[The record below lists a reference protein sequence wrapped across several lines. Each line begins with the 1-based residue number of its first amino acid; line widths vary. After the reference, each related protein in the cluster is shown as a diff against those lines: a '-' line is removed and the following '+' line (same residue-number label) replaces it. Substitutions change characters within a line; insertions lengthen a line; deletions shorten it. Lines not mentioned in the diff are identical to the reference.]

1 VASATS
7 GDDDVTAHHPRVL
20 GVTETVALAMGGS
33 NQSLFILGALFLA
46 QGSAAVPLLIF
57 GLLLSW
63 AALPGWTELVC
74 MWPNRVGGIA
84 ATCAEA
90 FRPYSPVLANLTGVS
105 YWWGWI
111 PTCGLT
117 AILASEALHSWY
129 LPMVPVH
136 LIASLI
142 VAGFALL
149 NLRGIKCATRAATLI
164 GAASATLA
172 LASSVIPVIF
182 GTVDWQRAGSWHL
195 ETPFHGAFGAVTST
209 MAGLYLIGFAAPAFE
224 AAACHVGEMR
234 DPARALPRAMF
245 GAAGMATLYF
255 LVVPVIWLGALG
267 VHPLEGDLAS
277 ALGPTF
283 APAVGVAGKSFAVWF
298 MVSNMLHG
306 TLQPVA
312 GAARTLSQLA
322 EDGLLPRS
330 LAKRNRYDAP
340 YVATLLT
347 AGMAIGFLLSDD
359 PPSVI
364 AAANFT
370 YLIGICL
377 PSVAVWLL
385 RRNEPDLERPW
396 RAPRGTIGLGLI
408 AAGIWGISTIF
419 GFEQY
424 GLSYVLLGLVL
435 AYSGS
440 AAYAWRRYSDRKR
453 AGLPR
458 VHKLSLHAK
467 LSGAMIAVIGL
478 DGLGYLL
485 AVNHVPASESDLV
498 TALQDIFVAVALLTV
513 SVGLV
518 LPGLISHLVTEVGEA
533 ARSLAQR
540 TLPDLTQAMVALGEG
555 RLDEARTSRPQTLPI
570 RIRTRDELGTM
581 AAHFNTMQD
590 RIHVASDALDRTRDQ
605 LAHTQAQL
613 VHLADHDPLTGL
625 LNRRRLQIEVQRSI
639 ARARSSGAQHAL
651 VLIDLDNFKM
661 INDTRGHALGDTV
674 LRAVAGAL
682 QERLRPEDT
691 LARLGGDEFAVILPG
706 CDQAAAVEIAKQLIS
721 AVALTTIMPDST
733 GRMIRVNASAG
744 VASFGGCPNLTPESL
759 LVDADLALYDAKA
772 GGRNRVAVAAGD
784 ESSRE
789 QMQTRQSWVEQIRNA
804 LDDDGFELWA
814 QPIMDVSTRTIT
826 RHELLLRLG
835 GGDAGIPPAQFLAVA
850 EQVGLIGD
858 IDTWVIGAAF
868 RLVRAHMAVGMEC
881 NLQVNIS
888 GASVADPAI
897 LEVVRRELAGG
908 DVPGRCITFEITETS
923 AIADMTQAQRFAH
936 MVRERGCGLSL
947 DDFGAGFGSFFYLKH
962 LPFDSLKIDGEFIRQ
977 LDDSAHDQYVVRAL
991 VQIAH
996 DLGLETVAEFVE
1008 ADETLHFLEEI
1019 GVTYAQG
1026 YAIGR
1031 PQPATSLIPPPS
1043 DLPSDVASDVPS
1055 DVASDVPSANRPVT
1069 SHPAAIVPTQRRP
1082 AAPNPAPSPN

>member
-1 VASATS
+1 MSASP
-7 GDDDVTAHHPRVL
+7 DVDAAAAHPRVL

-33 NQSLFILGALFLA
+33 NQSLFIIGALFLT
-46 QGSAAVPLLIF
+46 QGTAAVPLLIF
-57 GLLLSW
+57 GLLLAW

-117 AILASEALHSWY
+117 AILASEAIHSWY

-136 LIASLI
+136 LLASLI
-142 VAGFALL
+142 VATFALL
-149 NLRGIKCATRAATLI
+149 NLRGIKVATRTAVTI
-164 GAASATLA
+164 GAASAALA
-172 LASSVIPVIF
+172 LGSTLIPVLT
-182 GTVDWQRAGSWHL
+182 GHVDWHRAASWHL
-195 ETPFHGAFGAVTST
+195 QTPFHGAFGALTST

-255 LVVPVIWLGALG
+255 LVVPVIWLGVLG
-267 VHPLEGDLAS
+267 AHPLEGDLAS

-283 APAVGVAGKSFAVWF
+283 APVFGVAGKTFAVWF

-322 EDGLLPRS
+322 DDGLLPRS
-330 LAKRNRYDAP
+330 LSKRNRHDAP

-347 AGMAIGFLLSDD
+347 AGMAIAFLLSDD
-359 PPSVI
+359 PPSII

-377 PSVAVWLL
+377 PSIAAWLL
-385 RRNEPDLERPW
+385 RRNEPDRERPW
-396 RAPRGTIGLGLI
+396 RAPRGTIGLGLV
-408 AAGIWGISTIF
+408 AAAFWAASTVF
-419 GFEQY
+419 GFEQF
-424 GLSYVLLGLVL
+424 GLTYVLLGLVL

-440 AAYAWRRYSDRKR
+440 LAFAWRRHSDRVR
-453 AGLPR
+453 VGLPR
-458 VHKLSLHAK
+458 PHRLSLHAK
-467 LSGAMIAVIGL
+467 LSGAMIGVIAL
-478 DGLGYLL
+478 DGAGYLL
-485 AVNHVPASESDLV
+485 AVHHVPAHEVALV

-518 LPGLISHLVTEVGEA
+518 LPGIISHLVTEVGEA
-533 ARSLAQR
+533 ARSLAEH

-555 RLDEARTSRPQTLPI
+555 RLDEARTQPHAQPVAV
-570 RIRTRDELGTM
+570 RTRDELGTM
-581 AAHFNTMQD
+581 ARHFNTMQD
-590 RIHVASDALDRTRDQ
+590 RIHVASEALDRTRDQ
-605 LAHTQAQL
+605 LATTQAQL

-625 LNRRRLQIEVQRSI
+625 LNRRCLQHAVANSI
-639 ARARSSGAQHAL
+639 TEAKRDGRRYAL

-674 LRAVAGAL
+674 LRSVAAAL
-682 QERLRPEDT
+682 RDRLRTGDT
-691 LARLGGDEFAVILPG
+691 LARLGGDEFAMILPD
-706 CDQAAAVEIAKQLIS
+706 CDEQAAVAIARELIG
-721 AVALTTIMPDST
+721 AVALTTIVPDAN

-744 VASFGGCPNLTPESL
+744 VAAFDGTTSVTTESL
-759 LVDADLALYDAKA
+759 LVEADVALYDAKDN
-772 GGRNRVAVAAGD
+772 GRNRVAVANGD
-784 ESSRE
+784 RSGQER
-789 QMQTRQSWVEQIRNA
+789 MQTRQSWVEQIRHA
-804 LDDDGFELWA
+804 LENDNFELWA
-814 QPIMDVSTRTIT
+814 QPILELATRKVT
-826 RHELLLRLG
+826 RHELLLRL
-835 GGDAGIPPAQFLAVA
+835 AGTDTVIPPAQFLAVA

-858 IDTWVIGAAF
+858 IDTWVTHAAF
-868 RLVRAHMAVGMEC
+868 RLVRSELAAGRPC
-881 NLQVNIS
+881 DIQINLS

-897 LEVVRRELAGG
+897 LDVVRAELSQR
-908 DVPGRCITFEITETS
+908 DVPGSCVTFEITETS
-923 AIADMTQAQRFAH
+923 AIADMAQAQRFAA
-936 MVRERGCGLSL
+936 MVRASGCGLSL
-947 DDFGAGFGSFFYLKH
+947 DDFGAGFGSFYYLKH

-977 LDDSAHDQYVVRAL
+977 IADSAHDQHVVRAL
-991 VQIAH
+991 VQIAGS
-996 DLGLETVAEFVE
+996 LGLETVAEFVE
-1008 ADETLHFLEEI
+1008 EDRTLRVLEEL

-1031 PQPATSLIPPPS
+1031 PQPAVSLATSTPAVPRQRGPVS
-1043 DLPSDVASDVPS
+1043 DS
-1055 DVASDVPSANRPVT
+1055 VT
-1069 SHPAAIVPTQRRP
+1069 RAG
-1082 AAPNPAPSPN
+1082 

>member
-1 VASATS
+1 MATPTPEVDAGRS
-7 GDDDVTAHHPRVL
+7 HPRVL
-20 GVTETVALAMGGS
+20 GVKETVALAMGGS
-33 NQSLFILGALFLA
+33 NQSLFIIGALFLA

-74 MWPNRVGGIA
+74 MWPNRVGGIS

-117 AILASEALHSWY
+117 AILASEAIHSWY

-136 LIASLI
+136 LMAAMI

-149 NLRGIKCATRAATLI
+149 NLRGIKYATRTASAI
-164 GAASATLA
+164 GAASAALA
-172 LASSVIPVIF
+172 LASCIIPVVF

-195 ETPFHGAFGAVTST
+195 ETPFHGAFGVLTST

-245 GAAGMATLYF
+245 GAAGMATIYF
-255 LVVPVIWLGALG
+255 LVIPIVWLGVLG
-267 VHPLEGDLAS
+267 PHPLEGDLAS
-277 ALGPTF
+277 TLGPTF
-283 APAVGVAGKSFAVWF
+283 APAVGVAGKTFAVWF

-322 EDGLLPRS
+322 DDGLLPRS
-330 LAKRNRYDAP
+330 LSKRNKHDAP

-347 AGMAIGFLLSDD
+347 AGMAIAFLLSDD

-408 AAGIWGISTIF
+408 AAGVWGASTIF

-458 VHKLSLHAK
+458 QHRLSLHAK
-467 LSGAMIAVIGL
+467 LSGAMIGVISL
-478 DGLGYLL
+478 DGAGYLL
-485 AVNHVPASESDLV
+485 AVHHVPDTEPALV

-555 RLDEARTSRPQTLPI
+555 RLDEARTTVPQTQPVK
-570 RIRTRDELGTM
+570 IRTRDELGTM
-581 AAHFNTMQD
+581 AEHFNQMQD

-625 LNRRRLQIEVQRSI
+625 LNRRRLQLEVADTI
-639 ARARSSGAQHAL
+639 AAAQVSGVQHAL

-674 LRAVAGAL
+674 LRSVAASL
-682 QERLRPEDT
+682 EQRLRSGDT
-691 LARLGGDEFAVILPG
+691 LARLGGDEFAVILPD
-706 CDQAAAVEIAKQLIS
+706 CTESKAVEIARDLIS
-721 AVALTTIMPDST
+721 AVALTTIVPDAS

-744 VASFGGCPNLTPESL
+744 VASFGGCPNLTPETL
-759 LVDADLALYDAKA
+759 LVDADLALYEAKA
-772 GGRNRVAVAAGD
+772 AGRNRVAIAAGD
-784 ESSRE
+784 ETSRE
-789 QMQTRQSWVEQIRNA
+789 RMQTRQSWVERIRSA
-804 LDDDGFELWA
+804 LDNDGFELWA
-814 QPIMDVSTRTIT
+814 QPILDLETREIT

-835 GGDAGIPPAQFLAVA
+835 DGDSGIPPSQFLSVA

-868 RLVRAHMAVGMEC
+868 RLVRAHLAAGLDC
-881 NLQVNIS
+881 NMQVNIS

-897 LEVVRRELAGG
+897 LEVVRRELAAG
-908 DVPGRCITFEITETS
+908 DVPGRCVTFEITETS
-923 AIADMTQAQRFAH
+923 AIADMPQAQRFAR
-936 MVRERGCGLSL
+936 MVRDHGCGLSL
-947 DDFGAGFGSFFYLKH
+947 DDFGAGFGSFYYLKH
-962 LPFDSLKIDGEFIRQ
+962 LPFDSLKIDGEFIKQ
-977 LDDSAHDQYVVRAL
+977 IADSPHDQYVVRAL
-991 VQIAH
+991 VQIATE
-996 DLGLETVAEFVE
+996 LQLETVAEFVE
-1008 ADETLHFLEEI
+1008 EDRTLEILEEI

-1026 YAIGR
+1026 YGIGR
-1031 PQPATSLIPPPS
+1031 PLPASSL
-1043 DLPSDVASDVPS
+1043 LP
-1055 DVASDVPSANRPVT
+1055 
-1069 SHPAAIVPTQRRP
+1069 PAALLPAQRKADADQ
-1082 AAPNPAPSPN
+1082 AAKAAS

>member
-1 VASATS
+1 MDLVATCASEVDAART
-7 GDDDVTAHHPRVL
+7 HPRVL
-20 GVTETVALAMGGS
+20 GVTETVAIAMGGS
-33 NQSLFILGALFLA
+33 NQSLFIIGALFLA

-74 MWPNRVGGIA
+74 MWPNRVGGIS

-136 LIASLI
+136 LMASLI

-149 NLRGIKCATRAATLI
+149 NLRGIKYATRTATVI
-164 GAASATLA
+164 GAASAALA
-172 LASSVIPVIF
+172 LASSIIPVIF
-182 GTVDWQRAGSWHL
+182 GTVDWSRAGSWHL
-195 ETPFHGAFGAVTST
+195 ETPFHGAFGALTST

-234 DPARALPRAMF
+234 NPAQALPRAMF
-245 GAAGMATLYF
+245 GAAGMATVYF
-255 LVVPVIWLGALG
+255 LVLPVVWLGVLG
-267 VHPLEGDLAS
+267 THPIEGDLANS
-277 ALGPTF
+277 LGPTF
-283 APAVGVAGKSFAVWF
+283 APAVGVAGKTFAVWF
-298 MVSNMLHG
+298 MVTNMLHG

-322 EDGLLPRS
+322 DDGLLPRS
-330 LAKRNRYDAP
+330 LSKRNKHDAP

-347 AGMAIGFLLSDD
+347 AGMAIAFLLSDD

-396 RAPRGTIGLGLI
+396 RAPRGTICLGLI
-408 AAGIWGISTIF
+408 AAGIWGASTIF

-440 AAYAWRRYSDRKR
+440 AAYAWRKYSDRKR

-458 VHKLSLHAK
+458 QHRLSLHAK

-478 DGLGYLL
+478 DGAGYLL
-485 AVNHVPASESDLV
+485 AVHHVPDTEPALV

-518 LPGLISHLVTEVGEA
+518 LPGLISHLVTEVGDA
-533 ARSLAQR
+533 ARSLAER
-540 TLPDLTQAMVALGEG
+540 TLPDLTRAMVALGEG
-555 RLDEARTSRPQTLPI
+555 RLDDARTSEPQTQPV
-570 RIRTRDELGTM
+570 RIRTSDELGTM
-581 AAHFNTMQD
+581 AAHFNVMQD

-625 LNRRRLQIEVQRSI
+625 LNRRRLQLEVAQSIEN
-639 ARARSSGAQHAL
+639 ARASGLQHAL

-674 LRAVAGAL
+674 LRSVATAL
-682 QERLRPEDT
+682 QERLRIGDT
-691 LARLGGDEFAVILPG
+691 LARLGGDEFAVILPD
-706 CDQAAAVEIAKQLIS
+706 CDEGTAMEIARDLIS
-721 AVALTTIMPDST
+721 TVALTTIVPDST

-744 VASFGGCPNLTPESL
+744 VASFAGCPNLTPETL
-759 LVDADLALYDAKA
+759 LVDADLALYEAKA
-772 GGRNRVAVAAGD
+772 AGRNRVHVAAGD
-784 ESSRE
+784 QTSRE
-789 QMQTRQSWVEQIRNA
+789 RMQTRQSWVERIRTA
-804 LDDDGFELWA
+804 LDNDGFELWA
-814 QPIMDVSTRTIT
+814 QPILDLSTRHVT

-835 GGDAGIPPAQFLAVA
+835 DGDSGIPPSQFLAVA
-850 EQVGLIGD
+850 EQVGLIVD

-868 RLVRAHMAVGMEC
+868 RLIRAHLAVGLDC
-881 NLQVNIS
+881 NLQINLS

-897 LEVVRRELAGG
+897 LDVVRRGLADGEI
-908 DVPGRCITFEITETS
+908 PGRCVTFEITETS
-923 AIADMTQAQRFAH
+923 AIVDMPQAQRFAR
-936 MVRERGCGLSL
+936 MVRDHGCGLAL
-947 DDFGAGFGSFFYLKH
+947 DDFGAGFGSFYYLKH

-977 LDDSAHDQYVVRAL
+977 IGNSNHDQYVVRAL
-991 VQIAH
+991 VQIAK
-996 DLGLETVAEFVE
+996 DLELETVAEFVE
-1008 ADETLHFLEEI
+1008 EDRTLEILEEI

-1031 PQPATSLIPPPS
+1031 PQPATTLLPPS
-1043 DLPSDVASDVPS
+1043 AVLPQQRTAASDE
-1055 DVASDVPSANRPVT
+1055 
-1069 SHPAAIVPTQRRP
+1069 AART
-1082 AAPNPAPSPN
+1082 AG

>member
-1 VASATS
+1 MATS
-7 GDDDVTAHHPRVL
+7 TPVDAEVAREHPRVL
-20 GVTETVALAMGGS
+20 GITETVALAMGGS
-33 NQSLFILGALFLA
+33 NQSLFIIGALFLA

-57 GLLLSW
+57 GLLLAW

-149 NLRGIKCATRAATLI
+149 NLRGIKYATRAATLI

-172 LASSVIPVIF
+172 LASTVIPVAF

-195 ETPFHGAFGAVTST
+195 ETPFHGAFGALTST

-234 DPARALPRAMF
+234 NPTKALPRAMF

-255 LVVPVIWLGALG
+255 LVIPIVWFGAIG
-267 VHPLEGDLAS
+267 GKPLEGNLTS
-277 ALGPTF
+277 ALGPIF

-322 EDGLLPRS
+322 DDGLLPRS
-330 LAKRNRYDAP
+330 LSKRNKHDAP

-347 AGMAIGFLLSDD
+347 AGMAIAFLLSDD

-385 RRNEPDLERPW
+385 RRNEPHLERPW

-408 AAGIWGISTIF
+408 AAGVWGISTIF

-424 GLSYVLLGLVL
+424 GLSYVLLGLAF

-440 AAYAWRRYSDRKR
+440 FAFAWRRRSDRR
-453 AGLPR
+453 LAGLPR
-458 VHKLSLHAK
+458 QHRLSLHAK
-467 LSGAMIAVIGL
+467 LSGAMIGVIAL
-478 DGLGYLL
+478 DGAGYLL
-485 AVNHVPASESDLV
+485 AVNHVPPTESDLV

-518 LPGLISHLVTEVGEA
+518 LPGIISHLVTEVGDA
-533 ARSLAQR
+533 ARSLAR
-540 TLPDLTQAMVALGEG
+540 HTLPDLTRAMVALGEG
-555 RLDEARTSRPQTLPI
+555 RLDEAQTAESPTRPVRVRTK
-570 RIRTRDELGTM
+570 DELGTM
-581 AAHFNTMQD
+581 AVHFNAMQE
-590 RIHVASDALDRTRDQ
+590 RILVARDALDRTRDQ
-605 LAHTQAQL
+605 LATTQAQL

-625 LNRRRLQIEVQRSI
+625 LNRRRLQLEVAESI
-639 ARARSSGAQHAL
+639 NTARTTGVQHAL

-674 LRAVAGAL
+674 LRSVAVSL
-682 QERLRPEDT
+682 QERLRPGDT
-691 LARLGGDEFAVILPG
+691 LARLGGDEFAVILPA
-706 CDQAAAVEIAKQLIS
+706 CDQSQAADIARDLIS
-721 AVALTTIMPDST
+721 VVALTTIVPDAS

-744 VASFGGCPNLTPESL
+744 VAAFSGCPNLTPETL
-759 LVDADLALYDAKA
+759 LVDADLALYEAKA
-772 GGRNRVAVAAGD
+772 TGRNRVAIADGD
-784 ESSRE
+784 QTSRE
-789 QMQTRQSWVEQIRNA
+789 RMQTRQSWVERIRTA
-804 LDDDGFELWA
+804 LDNDGFELWA
-814 QPIMDVSTRTIT
+814 QPILDLSTREIT

-835 GGDAGIPPAQFLAVA
+835 DGDAGIPPSQFLAVA
-850 EQVGLIGD
+850 EQVGLIAD
-858 IDTWVIGAAF
+858 IDTWVIAAAF
-868 RLVRAHMAVGMEC
+868 QLIRAHLAAGLDC
-881 NLQVNIS
+881 NLQVNVS

-897 LEVVRRELAGG
+897 YQLVRRELAAG
-908 DVPGRCITFEITETS
+908 DVPGRCVTFEITETS
-923 AIADMTQAQRFAH
+923 AIADMPQAQRFAR
-936 MVRERGCGLSL
+936 MVRDHDCGLSL

-977 LDDSAHDQYVVRAL
+977 IADSAHDQYVVRAL
-991 VQIAH
+991 VQIASALH
-996 DLGLETVAEFVE
+996 LETVAEFVE
-1008 ADETLHFLEEI
+1008 EDRTLEILEEI

-1031 PQPATSLIPPPS
+1031 PQPASNLLPPAS
-1043 DLPSDVASDVPS
+1043 NLPP
-1055 DVASDVPSANRPVT
+1055 
-1069 SHPAAIVPTQRRP
+1069 PAAILPPPAAILPTQRASVTDGASAGLTP
-1082 AAPNPAPSPN
+1082 K

>member
-1 VASATS
+1 MLADASDVPEATRS
-7 GDDDVTAHHPRVL
+7 HPRVL
-20 GVTETVALAMGGS
+20 GVIETGALAMGGS
-33 NQSLFILGALFLA
+33 NQSLFIIGALFLA

-136 LIASLI
+136 LMASLI

-149 NLRGIKCATRAATLI
+149 NLRGIKFATRTATVI
-164 GAASATLA
+164 GAASASLA
-172 LASSVIPVIF
+172 LLSTVIPLVF
-182 GTVDWQRAGSWHL
+182 GKVDWHRAGSWHL
-195 ETPFHGAFGAVTST
+195 NTPFHGAFGALTST

-234 DPARALPRAMF
+234 NPAKALPRAMF

-255 LVVPVIWLGALG
+255 LVIPVVWLGVLG
-267 VHPLEGDLAS
+267 RHPLEGDLATV
-277 ALGPTF
+277 LGPTF
-283 APAVGVAGKSFAVWF
+283 SPVFGIAGKTFAVWF

-322 EDGLLPRS
+322 DDGLLPRS
-330 LAKRNRYDAP
+330 LSKRNRHDAP

-347 AGMAIGFLLSDD
+347 AGMAIAFLLSDD

-385 RRNEPDLERPW
+385 RRNEPHLERPW
-396 RAPRGTIGLGLI
+396 RAPRGTIVLGMI
-408 AAGIWGISTIF
+408 AAAIWGTSTVF

-424 GLSYVLLGLVL
+424 GLSYVLLGLAL

-440 AAYAWRRYSDRKR
+440 AAFAWRKFSDRRR

-458 VHKLSLHAK
+458 PHRLSLHAK
-467 LSGAMIAVIGL
+467 LSGAMIGVIAL
-478 DGLGYLL
+478 DGAGYLL
-485 AVNHVPASESDLV
+485 AVHHVPVTESALV
-498 TALQDIFVAVALLTV
+498 VSLQDIFVAVALLTV

-533 ARSLAQR
+533 ARALAQR

-555 RLDEARTSRPQTLPI
+555 RLEDARTTEPQTMPVK
-570 RIRTRDELGTM
+570 IRTRDELGTM
-581 AAHFNTMQD
+581 AQHFNAMQD

-605 LAHTQAQL
+605 LASTQAQL
-613 VHLADHDPLTGL
+613 LHLADHDPLTGL
-625 LNRRRLQIEVQRSI
+625 LNRRRLQLAVAESIEAAQRS
-639 ARARSSGAQHAL
+639 GKQNAL

-674 LRAVAGAL
+674 LRSVANAL
-682 QERLRPEDT
+682 AARLRGTDT
-691 LARLGGDEFAVILPG
+691 LARLGGDEFAVILPD
-706 CDQAAAVEIAKQLIS
+706 CDADTAVEIARGLIS
-721 AVALTTIMPDST
+721 AVALTTIVPDAS

-744 VASFGGCPNLTPESL
+744 VATFGGCPNLTPESL
-759 LVDADLALYDAKA
+759 LVDADLALYEAKNA
-772 GGRNRVAVAAGD
+772 GRNRVSIASD
-784 ESSRE
+784 DQSNRE
-789 QMQTRQSWVEQIRNA
+789 RMQTRQSWVEQIRTA
-804 LDDDGFELWA
+804 LDNDSFELWA
-814 QPIMDVSTRTIT
+814 QPILDLKTRQVT

-835 GGDAGIPPAQFLAVA
+835 GDNAGVPPSQFLAVA
-850 EQVGLIGD
+850 EQVGLITD
-858 IDTWVIGAAF
+858 IDTWVIHAAF
-868 RLVRAHMAVGMEC
+868 GLVRAHLAAGVHC
-881 NLQVNIS
+881 NMQVNVS
-888 GASVADPAI
+888 GASVADPKI
-897 LEVVRRELAGG
+897 FDVVRNEL
-908 DVPGRCITFEITETS
+908 
-923 AIADMTQAQRFAH
+923 
-936 MVRERGCGLSL
+936 
-947 DDFGAGFGSFFYLKH
+947 
-962 LPFDSLKIDGEFIRQ
+962 
-977 LDDSAHDQYVVRAL
+977 
-991 VQIAH
+991 
-996 DLGLETVAEFVE
+996 
-1008 ADETLHFLEEI
+1008 
-1019 GVTYAQG
+1019 
-1026 YAIGR
+1026 
-1031 PQPATSLIPPPS
+1031 
-1043 DLPSDVASDVPS
+1043 
-1055 DVASDVPSANRPVT
+1055 
-1069 SHPAAIVPTQRRP
+1069 
-1082 AAPNPAPSPN
+1082 

>member
-1 VASATS
+1 MRPAAQDAAAIAPT
-7 GDDDVTAHHPRVL
+7 HPRVL
-20 GVTETVALAMGGS
+20 GVVETVALAMGGS
-33 NQSLFILGALFLA
+33 NQSLFIIGALFLA

-57 GLLLSW
+57 GLLLAW

-117 AILASEALHSWY
+117 AILASEAIHSWY

-136 LIASLI
+136 LLASMI

-149 NLRGIKCATRAATLI
+149 NLRGIKHATRTATVI
-164 GAASATLA
+164 GAASASLA
-172 LASSVIPVIF
+172 LASTVIPVIA
-182 GTVDWQRAGSWHL
+182 GKVDWQRAGSWHL
-195 ETPFHGAFGAVTST
+195 DTPFHGMFGALTST

-234 DPARALPRAMF
+234 NPTRALPRAMF

-255 LVVPVIWLGALG
+255 LVIPIVWFGVLGSR
-267 VHPLEGDLAS
+267 PLEGNLAS
-277 ALGPTF
+277 VLGPTF
-283 APAVGVAGKSFAVWF
+283 SPAVGVAGKTFAVWF

-322 EDGLLPRS
+322 DDGLLPRS
-330 LAKRNRYDAP
+330 LSKRNRYDAP

-347 AGMAIGFLLSDD
+347 AGMAIAFLLSDD

-377 PSVAVWLL
+377 PSIAVWLL
-385 RRNEPDLERPW
+385 RRNEPGMERPW
-396 RAPRGTIGLGLI
+396 RAPRGTIMLGV
-408 AAGIWGISTIF
+408 AAACVWGISTVF

-424 GLSYVLLGLVL
+424 GLTYVLLGLAL

-440 AAYAWRRYSDRKR
+440 IAFAWRRRSDRML

-458 VHKLSLHAK
+458 PHRLSLHAK
-467 LSGAMIAVIGL
+467 LSGAMIGVIGL
-478 DGLGYLL
+478 DGTGYLL
-485 AVNHVPASESDLV
+485 AVHNVPATESALV

-518 LPGLISHLVTEVGEA
+518 LPGIISHLVTEVGEA
-533 ARSLAQR
+533 ARSLAR
-540 TLPDLTQAMVALGEG
+540 STLPDLTRAMVALGEG
-555 RLDEARTSRPQTLPI
+555 RLDEAKTTEPQTLPVQV
-570 RIRTRDELGTM
+570 RTKDELGTM
-581 AAHFNTMQD
+581 AMHFNTMQE
-590 RIHVASDALDRTRDQ
+590 RIHVASEALDRTRNQ
-605 LAHTQAQL
+605 LASTQAQL

-625 LNRRRLQIEVQRSI
+625 LNRRRLQIEVAESI
-639 ARARSSGAQHAL
+639 DTARKNGVQHAL

-674 LRAVAGAL
+674 LRSVANAL
-682 QERLRPEDT
+682 AQRLRDGDT
-691 LARLGGDEFAVILPG
+691 LARLGGDEFAVILPD
-706 CDQAAAVEIAKQLIS
+706 CDEDTAIAIAHDLIS
-721 AVALTTIMPDST
+721 AVALTTIVPDSS

-744 VASFGGCPNLTPESL
+744 VATFGGCPNLTPESL
-759 LVDADLALYDAKA
+759 LVDADLALYEAKNA
-772 GGRNRVAVAAGD
+772 GRNRVSFASED
-784 ESSRE
+784 QTSRE
-789 QMQTRQSWVEQIRNA
+789 RMQTRQSWVEQIRSA
-804 LDDDGFELWA
+804 LDHDGFELWA
-814 QPIMDVSTRTIT
+814 QPILDLASREVT

-835 GGDAGIPPAQFLAVA
+835 GDSAGIPPSQFLAVA

-858 IDTWVIGAAF
+858 IDSWVVRAAF
-868 RLVRAHMAVGMEC
+868 DLVRAHLAAGLDC
-881 NLQVNIS
+881 NLQVNVS
-888 GASVADPAI
+888 GASVADPTI
-897 LEVVRRELAGG
+897 FELVRRELALG
-908 DVPGRCITFEITETS
+908 DVPGECITFEITETS
-923 AIADMTQAQRFAH
+923 AIADMAQAQRFAA
-936 MVRERGCGLSL
+936 MVRGHGCGLSL
-947 DDFGAGFGSFFYLKH
+947 DDFGAGFGSFYYLKH
-962 LPFDSLKIDGEFIRQ
+962 LPFDSLKIDGEFI
-977 LDDSAHDQYVVRAL
+977 LKIADSAHDQHVVRAL
-991 VQIAH
+991 VQIA
-996 DLGLETVAEFVE
+996 DALGLETVAEFVE
-1008 ADETLHFLEEI
+1008 ENRTLQILEEI

-1031 PQPATSLIPPPS
+1031 PEPARSL
-1043 DLPSDVASDVPS
+1043 LPSDVTRLPKQRHSATDSISHAS
-1055 DVASDVPSANRPVT
+1055 
-1069 SHPAAIVPTQRRP
+1069 
-1082 AAPNPAPSPN
+1082 

>member
-1 VASATS
+1 MPPSAPAT
-7 GDDDVTAHHPRVL
+7 DAERHHPRVL
-20 GVTETVALAMGGS
+20 GVVETVALAMGGS
-33 NQSLFILGALFLA
+33 NQSLFIIGALFLA
-46 QGSAAVPLLIF
+46 QGSAAVPLLIV
-57 GLLLSW
+57 GLLLAW

-117 AILASEALHSWY
+117 AILASEALHAWY

-195 ETPFHGAFGAVTST
+195 ETPFQGAFGALTST

-234 DPARALPRAMF
+234 NPARALPRAMF

-255 LVVPVIWLGALG
+255 LVVPVIWLGTLG
-267 VHPLEGDLAS
+267 VHPLEGNLAS

-283 APAVGVAGKSFAVWF
+283 APAVGVAGKTFAVWF

-322 EDGLLPRS
+322 DDGLLPRS
-330 LAKRNRYDAP
+330 LSKRNKYDAP
-340 YVATLLT
+340 WVATLLT
-347 AGMAIGFLLSDD
+347 AGMAIAFLLSDD

-385 RRNEPDLERPW
+385 RRNEPERERPW
-396 RAPRGTIGLGLI
+396 RAPRGTIGLGMV
-408 AAGIWGISTIF
+408 AAGIWGVSTVF

-440 AAYAWRRYSDRKR
+440 FAFAWRRRSDRVR

-458 VHKLSLHAK
+458 PHRLSLHAK

-478 DGLGYLL
+478 DGTGYLL
-485 AVNHVPASESDLV
+485 AVNHVPASEAELV

-518 LPGLISHLVTEVGEA
+518 LPGIISHLVTEVGDA
-533 ARSLAQR
+533 ARSLARR
-540 TLPDLTQAMVALGEG
+540 TLPDLTRAMVALGEG
-555 RLDEARTSRPQTLPI
+555 RLDEARTTEPHIQPVKV
-570 RIRTRDELGTM
+570 RTKDELGTM
-581 AAHFNTMQD
+581 AVHFNTMQD
-590 RIHVASDALDRTRDQ
+590 RIHVASEALDRTRDQ
-605 LAHTQAQL
+605 LATTQAQL
-613 VHLADHDPLTGL
+613 LHLADHDPLTGL
-625 LNRRRLQIEVQRSI
+625 LNRRRLQLEVANSI
-639 ARARSSGAQHAL
+639 QAARASGTEHAL

-661 INDTRGHALGDTV
+661 INDTRGHALGDAV
-674 LRAVAGAL
+674 LRSVAGAL
-682 QERLRPEDT
+682 QQRLRAGDT
-691 LARLGGDEFAVILPG
+691 FARLGGDEFAVILPG
-706 CDQAAAVEIAKQLIS
+706 CNAEQAVDIARDLIS
-721 AVALTTIMPDST
+721 TVALTTLVPDAT

-744 VASFGGCPNLTPESL
+744 VAPFGRCPNLTPESL
-759 LVDADLALYDAKA
+759 LVDADLALYEAKA
-772 GGRNRVAVAAGD
+772 TGRNRVMLAVDD
-784 ESSRE
+784 ESNRE
-789 QMQTRQSWVEQIRNA
+789 RMQTRQSWVERIRSA
-804 LDDDGFELWA
+804 LDNDGFDLWA
-814 QPIMDVSTRTIT
+814 QPILDIATREIT

-835 GGDAGIPPAQFLAVA
+835 GTDATIPPSQFLAVA
-850 EQVGLIGD
+850 EQVGLIAD

-868 RLVRAHMAVGMEC
+868 RLVRAHLAAGIPC
-881 NLQVNIS
+881 NMQVNVS

-897 LEVVRRELAGG
+897 FAVVDRELSLG
-908 DVPGRCITFEITETS
+908 DVPGHCLTFEITETS
-923 AIADMTQAQRFAH
+923 AIADMPQARRFGR
-936 MVRERGCGLSL
+936 MVRDHGCGLSL
-947 DDFGAGFGSFFYLKH
+947 DDFGAGFGSFYYLKH
-962 LPFDSLKIDGEFIRQ
+962 LPFDSLKIDGEFIKQ
-977 LDDSAHDQYVVRAL
+977 IGDSAHDQYVVRAL
-991 VQIAH
+991 VRIAQ
-996 DLGLETVAEFVE
+996 DLELETVAEFVE
-1008 ADETLHFLEEI
+1008 EDRTLEFLERI

-1031 PQPATSLIPPPS
+1031 PQPASTLLPPATV
-1043 DLPSDVASDVPS
+1043 LPQQRQPATE
-1055 DVASDVPSANRPVT
+1055 SAER
-1069 SHPAAIVPTQRRP
+1069 AAG
-1082 AAPNPAPSPN
+1082 

>member
-1 VASATS
+1 MTTPAPDVDAVPAS
-7 GDDDVTAHHPRVL
+7 HPRVL

-33 NQSLFILGALFLA
+33 NQSLFIIGALFVA
-46 QGSAAVPLLIF
+46 QGSAAVPLLIV
-57 GLLLSW
+57 GLLLAW

-117 AILASEALHSWY
+117 AILASEALHAWY

-136 LIASLI
+136 LLASAI

-149 NLRGIKCATRAATLI
+149 NLRGIRYATRTATGI
-164 GAASATLA
+164 GVVSAGLA
-172 LASSVIPVIF
+172 LAATVIPVLT
-182 GTVDWQRAGSWHL
+182 GHVNWSRAASWHL
-195 ETPFHGAFGAVTST
+195 QVPFHGFFGGLTSA

-234 DPARALPRAMF
+234 DPVRALPRAMF

-255 LVVPVIWLGALG
+255 VVIPVVWFGAIG
-267 VHPLEGDLAS
+267 GTPLEGNLTY
-277 ALGPTF
+277 ALGPIF

-322 EDGLLPRS
+322 DDGLLPRS
-330 LAKRNRYDAP
+330 LSKRNRYDAP

-347 AGMAIGFLLSDD
+347 AGMSIAFLVSDD

-408 AAGIWGISTIF
+408 AAGTWGVSTIF

-424 GLSYVLLGLVL
+424 GLSYVLIGLAL

-440 AAYAWRRYSDRKR
+440 AAFAWRRWSDRKR
-453 AGLPR
+453 AGIPR
-458 VHKLSLHAK
+458 PHRLSLHAK
-467 LSGAMIAVIGL
+467 LSGAMIGVIGL
-478 DGLGYLL
+478 DGAGYLM
-485 AVNHVPASESDLV
+485 AVQHVPPSQAQLI

-518 LPGLISHLVTEVGEA
+518 LPGLISHLVTEVGNA
-533 ARSLAQR
+533 ARSLAQQ

-555 RLDEARTSRPQTLPI
+555 RLDEALTSEPEARPVK
-570 RIRTRDELGTM
+570 IRTRDELGTM
-581 AAHFNTMQD
+581 AEHFNAMQD
-590 RIHVASDALDRTRDQ
+590 RIHVAREALGRTRDQ
-605 LAHTQAQL
+605 LADTQAQL

-625 LNRRRLQIEVQRSI
+625 INRRRLQLEVAESIATAQRS
-639 ARARSSGAQHAL
+639 GVQNAL
-651 VLIDLDNFKM
+651 ILIDLDNFKL

-674 LRAVAGAL
+674 LRGVASAL
-682 QERLRPEDT
+682 RQRLRAGDT
-691 LARLGGDEFAVILPG
+691 LARLGGDEFAVILPN
-706 CDQAAAVEIAKQLIS
+706 CDQPTAVEVAHDLIS
-721 AVALTTIMPDST
+721 AVALTTIVPDSS
-733 GRMIRVNASAG
+733 GRVIRVNASAG
-744 VASFGGCPNLTPESL
+744 VATFDGRSGVSLESL
-759 LVDADLALYDAKA
+759 LVDADIALYEAKDT
-772 GGRNRVAVAAGD
+772 GRNRVAVATDD
-784 ESSRE
+784 ESGRE
-789 QMQTRQSWVEQIRNA
+789 RMQTRQSWVEQLRSA
-804 LDDDGFELWA
+804 LDNDGFELWA
-814 QPIMDVSTRTIT
+814 QPILDLATGTVT
-826 RHELLLRLG
+826 RHELLLRLSG
-835 GGDAGIPPAQFLAVA
+835 SGAGIPPSQFLAIA
-850 EQVGLIGD
+850 EQVGLIID
-858 IDTWVIGAAF
+858 IDTWVIHAAF
-868 RLVRAHMAVGMEC
+868 NLVRSQVAAGLAC
-881 NLQVNIS
+881 NMQINLS
-888 GASVADPAI
+888 GASVTSPAI
-897 LEVVRRELAGG
+897 HELVRCELSSGN
-908 DVPGRCITFEITETS
+908 VPASSLTFEITETC
-923 AIADMTQAQRFAH
+923 AIADMAQAQRFAH
-936 MVRERGCGLSL
+936 MVRDFGCGLSL

-962 LPFDSLKIDGEFIRQ
+962 LPFDSLKIDGEFIRHIAE
-977 LDDSAHDQYVVRAL
+977 SAHDQHVVRAL
-991 VQIAH
+991 VQIATA
-996 DLGLETVAEFVE
+996 LGLETVAEFVE
-1008 ADETLHFLEEI
+1008 EERTLQVLRDI

-1026 YAIGR
+1026 YAIAR
-1031 PQPATSLIPPPS
+1031 PQPAASLLATPAV
-1043 DLPSDVASDVPS
+1043 LPRQRQAMTDA
-1055 DVASDVPSANRPVT
+1055 AT
-1069 SHPAAIVPTQRRP
+1069 PA
-1082 AAPNPAPSPN
+1082 